1 MFGARYCVY
10 SLLLG
15 RVQGSMVQ
23 IQGLQVT
30 GLETGTI
37 QERIF
42 RAKDSH
48 SDSDSRTLLNTPL
61 ASAAHG
67 PGCNANVYNLN
78 RFARDKVQNDH

>member
-23 IQGLQVT
+23 IQGLQMT
-30 GLETGTI
+30 GLT
-37 QERIF
+37 
-42 RAKDSH
+42 KH
-48 SDSDSRTLLNTPL
+48 TLTL